1 MTFGSLAIKRPV
13 AILMLMAFVLLL
25 GLVSLTNLQMDLLP
39 KISPPILG
47 VITSLPNAA
56 PGEVATLITEPLEQ
70 VVGTASG
77 LKKISSRSAE
87 GTSIIILE
95 FNWGVNLDA
104 VREEIKDRLEF
115 LQLPD
120 DASKPMV
127 VKFDP
132 TRMPVLQ
139 ITVTGEKPLR
149 ELQRYVEKEVA
160 PKLDSIPG
168 VASVEVTGGP
178 EKEINFIIDE
188 EKLQKYGLNSKVL
201 AGLINLNNFNLPAH
215 KVSKGDKI
223 LPVRVMG
230 KFRNLEDLENIVVG
244 MEWGEVLIPIYLK
257 DVVEIEET
265 YGPLDSLS
273 RTNGLDGIN
282 ITIQREGDS
291 NLVQVTQRVLEMIN
305 KMEKAGDYNFTVT
318 LNQGEIVQKSINGIV
333 QNLIIGAFLALII
346 LLVFLKSILSTI
358 VITISIPFSLIST
371 FILMYFTG
379 LTLNLM
385 TLGGLALGV
394 GMLVDN
400 SIVVIENIYRH
411 LQQGEELS
419 EATKKGVDEVAMAIT
434 ASTFTTMVVFL
445 PVVFVGGLT
454 GELFGELA
462 LTVSFS
468 LLASL
473 LVALTVIPMLSFLL
487 LKYQRKIPQFRV
499 WGIYQVLLSYPMTYK
514 GITLFLTVAIFILA
528 LSQYPKLGREFI
540 PEIDEGSFIINLTM
554 EEGTNLDI
562 TNEEA
567 KKIERILEEYE
578 EIEVISTRVGSRG
591 GITGIPRTDRAEIS
605 VLLKERGATKEFI
618 SKIRENLTDINGT
631 LTFAQQNEFRDM
643 MGSSELQM
651 IIHGP
656 NLEGVQKLTE
666 DIMKALEKVENLE
679 EIRSNIE
686 GVKPEVQVLLD
697 RNKQALYQLTTASIA
712 QNIKTQLAGERIG
725 YLYEDGKR
733 VAIKLVYNKEKEEGK
748 KVSVEDFDNLKNLQ
762 LTTPMGGRVALGE
775 VAEIREAY
783 GPRTIYRENGQVTS
797 IIQGKITKG
806 DLGTIQKEV
815 DKVISDLNLPEG
827 YSTTYGGASQ
837 LMEEGFQG
845 LNLAFI
851 LALFLVYMIMAAQF
865 ESLLNPFIIIFTI
878 PFAGI
883 GVIGGLVLTGKALGI
898 TAFIGIIVL
907 TGIVVNNGIVLVD
920 YINKLREQG
929 FKKEE
934 AIIKGGS
941 VRLRPI
947 LMTAL
952 TTILALIP
960 LALGLGD
967 GAEMQAPM
975 AIVVIGGL
983 LISTFLTLFVLP
995 VIYYYL
1001 STKDKF

>member
-1 MTFGSLAIKRPV
+1 MTFGTLAIKRPV

-47 VITSLPNAA
+47 VVTRLPNAA
-56 PGEVATLITEPLEQ
+56 PNEVATLITEPLEM
-70 VVGTASG
+70 VVGTTSG

-95 FNWGVNLDA
+95 FNWGINLDA

-115 LQLPD
+115 LQLPE
-120 DASKPMV
+120 DASKPMI

-139 ITVTGEKPLR
+139 ITVTGEKTLR
-149 ELQRYVEKEVA
+149 EIQRYVEKEVV

-168 VASVEVTGGP
+168 VASVEVTGAP

-188 EKLQKYGLNSKVL
+188 EKLQKYGVNPKTL
-201 AGLINLNNFNLPAH
+201 AGLINLNNLNLPAH
-215 KVSKGDKI
+215 KIEKDNKI
-223 LPVRVMG
+223 FPIRVIG
-230 KFRNLEDLENIVVG
+230 QFKNLNQMENIIVG
-244 MEWGEVLIPIYLK
+244 MEFGDELTPVYLK
-257 DVVEIEET
+257 DVVQIEEIYT
-265 YGPLDSLS
+265 PLESLS

-291 NLVQVTQRVLEMIN
+291 NLVQVTQRVLEKID
-305 KMEKAGDYNFTVT
+305 KMERGGEYNFTVT

-333 QNLIIGAFLALII
+333 QNLVIGAFLALII
-346 LLVFLKSILSTI
+346 LLVFLRSILSTL
-358 VITISIPFSLIST
+358 VVTISIPFSLIAT

-411 LQQGEELS
+411 LQQGKDLS
-419 EATKKGVDEVAMAIT
+419 EATKNGVDEVAMAIT

-487 LKYQRKIPQFRV
+487 LKYQRKIPKFRV
-499 WGIYQVLLSYPMTYK
+499 GGLYKVLLSYPMAYK
-514 GITLFLTVAIFILA
+514 GITLLLTVVVFILA
-528 LSQYPKLGREFI
+528 LSQYPKIGREFI

-554 EEGTNLDI
+554 EEGTNLDL

-567 KKIERILEEYE
+567 RKIEKMLEGYE
-578 EIEVISTRVGSRG
+578 EIEVISTRVGSKG
-591 GITGIPRTDRAEIS
+591 GITGAPRTDRAEIS
-605 VLLKERGATKEFI
+605 VLLKERGSTKEFI
-618 SKIRENLTDINGT
+618 SKFRETLTDINGT
-631 LTFAQQNEFRDM
+631 VSFTQQNEFRDM
-643 MGSSELQM
+643 MGSSELQL
-651 IIHGP
+651 ILHGP
-656 NLEGVQKLTE
+656 DLEGVQKVTR
-666 DIMKALEKVENLE
+666 DILIALEKVENLE
-679 EIRSNIE
+679 DIRSNIE
-686 GVKPEVQVLLD
+686 GVKPEAQILID
-697 RNKQALYQLTTASIA
+697 RNKSALYHLTTAGIA

-725 YLYEDGKR
+725 YLFEDGKR
-733 VAIKLVYNKEKEEGK
+733 VEIKLIYNKEKEERD
-748 KVSVEDFDNLKNLQ
+748 SNNLKNLQ
-762 LTTPMGGRVALGE
+762 LTTPIGGRVSLGE
-775 VAEIREAY
+775 VAEIRYAY
-783 GPRTIYRENGQVTS
+783 GPRTIYREDGRVTS

-815 DKVISDLNLPEG
+815 DKVISELNLPQG
-827 YSTTYGGASQ
+827 YSTSYGGASQ

-845 LNLAFI
+845 LSLAFI
-851 LALFLVYMIMAAQF
+851 LAFFLVYMIMAAQF

-883 GVIGGLVLTGKALGI
+883 GVIGGLLLTGKALGI

-920 YINKLREQG
+920 YINKLRQQG
-929 FKKEE
+929 LKKEE
-934 AIIKGGS
+934 AIIKGGC

-967 GAEMQAPM
+967 GGEMQGPM

-983 LISTFLTLFVLP
+983 FISTLLTLFVLP
-995 VIYYYL
+995 VIYYFL
-1001 STKDKF
+1001 SAKD